1 MRGVL
6 IGLLLLTSVAGCA
19 SSPAILQ
26 RETARLIGRNVAP
39 DAIEISQI
47 HRGFDTVTW
56 QATAQGRAY
65 QCTADDRVHRP
76 YCFESAR

>member
-1 MRGVL
+1 MRGVF
-6 IGLLLLTSVAGCA
+6 IGLLLISVVGCA
-19 SSPAILQ
+19 SSPPILQ
-26 RETARLIGRNVAP
+26 RETARLIGRNTNP
-39 DAIEISQI
+39 GAIEISNI
-47 HRGFDTVTW
+47 RRGFDTVTW

>member
-1 MRGVL
+1 MRGVAF
-6 IGLLLLTSVAGCA
+6 GLLLLTSLVGCA

-26 RETARLIGRNVAP
+26 RETARLIGRNADP
-39 DAIEISQI
+39 GAIQISHI
-47 HRGFDTVTW
+47 NRGFDTVTW

-76 YCFESAR
+76 YCFEEKR